1 VVRVSWVPFLFSL
14 SWKKVMSLSGRK
26 VGTTAARRPVMR
38 AVEMKS
44 CHFKA
49 LPTVATVILKK
60 WMQSTERNEAQIP
73 TLVMISGK

>member
-1 VVRVSWVPFLFSL
+1 
-14 SWKKVMSLSGRK
+14 
-26 VGTTAARRPVMR
+26 MR